1 MRQMKRRPARISRQA
16 AYQRRRRAKQRPV
29 TFFPS
34 DRARIDHAVDESGLG
49 LQGWLARAV
58 DERIERQAEIAALV
72 SEAFRRFR
80 AQCFWNVSE
89 DRPLSLLVPLVAKRL
104 KKYGG
109 HDGLK
114 LAAKLEALAPA
125 ETRWP

>member
-1 MRQMKRRPARISRQA
+1 MLRPPARISRQA
-16 AYQRRRRAKQRPV
+16 ASQRRRRAKQRPV
-29 TFFPS
+29 TFFAS

-58 DERIERQAEIAALV
+58 DERIERQAELAALV

-80 AQCFWNVSE
+80 AKCFCSVSE
-89 DRPLSLLVPLVAKRL
+89 DRPLSLLVPLVARRL

-114 LAAKLEALAPA
+114 LAASSKPRAPG